1 MRIQTFKLERQFA
14 LYKAKAKYMLSQT
27 SCEGCSMREILDMA
41 DAECRQMWDNLSLGY
56 TKPEGFLPLREAISA
71 RYSSIRPS
79 DILELA
85 PEEGIFIFMN
95 NMLEPGDEVI
105 VMHPTL
111 PSLYELPRAL
121 GCTVI
126 KWPLEVT
133 SWGWRLDVN
142 FLMENI
148 SPKTKLIIMNIPN
161 NPTGFIPVR
170 AELDRIL
177 NIADRNGTWIFNEE
191 TYRGM
196 EHDPGAALPSL
207 ADIYPRATVVG
218 GLNKYNGGATAFP
231 RLLPPYD
238 VTEMC
243 ERAMAEKQ
251 LLIIGER
258 AFGLDTNHFRVGLGR
273 LDFKE
278 SLAVFSELA
287 EEIQNEAT
295 GKN

>member
-27 SCEGCSMREILDMA
+27 SCEGCSMQEILDMA
-41 DAECRQMWDNLSLGY
+41 DAECRQLWDNLSLGY

-71 RYSSIRPS
+71 RYTSIRPS

-142 FLMENI
+142 FLVENI
-148 SPKTKLIIMNIPN
+148 SPKTKLLIMNIPN

-218 GLNKYNGGATAFP
+218 GLNKYGLPGTRIGWLAT
-231 RLLPPYD
+231 
-238 VTEMC
+238 
-243 ERAMAEKQ
+243 
-251 LLIIGER
+251 
-258 AFGLDTNHFRVGLGR
+258 
-273 LDFKE
+273 
-278 SLAVFSELA
+278 
-287 EEIQNEAT
+287 
-295 GKN
+295 KNRQILND

>member
-27 SCEGCSMREILDMA
+27 SCEGCSMQEILDMA
-41 DAECRQMWDNLSLGY
+41 DAECRQLWDNLSLGY

-133 SWGWRLDVN
+133 SWGWRL
-142 FLMENI
+142 
-148 SPKTKLIIMNIPN
+148 SRTS
-161 NPTGFIPVR
+161 R
-170 AELDRIL
+170 R
-177 NIADRNGTWIFNEE
+177 R
-191 TYRGM
+191 
-196 EHDPGAALPSL
+196 PS
-207 ADIYPRATVVG
+207 
-218 GLNKYNGGATAFP
+218 
-231 RLLPPYD
+231 
-238 VTEMC
+238 
-243 ERAMAEKQ
+243 
-251 LLIIGER
+251 
-258 AFGLDTNHFRVGLGR
+258 
-273 LDFKE
+273 
-278 SLAVFSELA
+278 SSS
-287 EEIQNEAT
+287 
-295 GKN
+295 